1 MEAPMSDKTVVVNGG
16 VETMTV
22 APLETLLDWLR
33 GRLYL
38 RGAKD
43 GCREGECGAC
53 TVLVDGKPV
62 VSCLYPAEAA
72 VGRTVETI
80 EGLRDE
86 LAERLK
92 QALVNFGAIQ
102 CGFCTPG
109 VVVTLVALLREYP
122 SPSETQIRVALS
134 GHLCRCTGYVH
145 MLDATLSVA
154 APGEGAAA

>member
-1 MEAPMSDKTVVVNGG
+1 MDQVTAVVNGRT
-16 VETMTV
+16 ETIDV
-22 APLETLLDWLR
+22 QPFETLLDWFR
-33 GRLYL
+33 GHLFL

-62 VSCLYPAEAA
+62 LSCLYPAQA
-72 VGRTVETI
+72 VAGRTVETI

-92 QALVNFGAIQ
+92 EALVNFGAIQ
-102 CGFCTPG
+102 CGYCTPG
-109 VVVTLVALLREYP
+109 VVVTLVSLLRTHR
-122 SPSETQIRVALS
+122 SPSEEQIRRALA

-145 MLDATLSVA
+145 MIDATLAVA
-154 APGEGAAA
+154 AGPTGAAA

>member
-1 MEAPMSDKTVVVNGG
+1 MEAPMPEQTVVVNGSA
-16 VETMTV
+16 EPMTV

-33 GRLYL
+33 DRLYL

-62 VSCLYPAEAA
+62 VSCLYPAQAV
-72 VGRTVETI
+72 VGRKVETI

-86 LAERLK
+86 PAERLK

-102 CGFCTPG
+102 CGFCIPG
-109 VVVTLVALLREYP
+109 VVVTLVALLRECP
-122 SPSETQIRVALS
+122 SPSEAQIRIALS

-145 MLDATLSVA
+145 MIDATLSVA
-154 APGEGAAA
+154 APSEGAAA